1 MWLYLRLLLMINC
14 TAHRHRSSATSG
26 RAPNKLCN
34 WSDFR
39 SRFHWFSVSCS
50 IAWSAFWN
58 ISLGISCRIIC
69 IIRTQFSSCFLAA
82 VGRAALAAAPELK
95 RSAPWAGPALG
106 NSKSAQISQCLSRR
120 GRLSPAQPCPA
131 RRRRRQRWRTP
142 AEATSSKCVSQR
154 PRLFFC
160 TTHSDDDYLY
170 LLLCMSLSRATHPSS
185 ESPSAQPVHLCE
197 SPGR

>member
-1 MWLYLRLLLMINC
+1 MDFCLLQYRLECLLEHIPWNFVYNNLRNTDSVLLVFSRRRR
-14 TAHRHRSSATSG
+14 AGGAGG
-26 RAPNKLCN
+26 RAG
-34 WSDFR
+34 
-39 SRFHWFSVSCS
+39 
-50 IAWSAFWN
+50 A
-58 ISLGISCRIIC
+58 
-69 IIRTQFSSCFLAA
+69 
-82 VGRAALAAAPELK
+82 K

-154 PRLFFC
+154 PRLFFR
-160 TTHSDDDYLY
+160 TTHPDDDYLY